1 MSIDVWDEERKV
13 NMSVGMSIE
22 RSRSLIGVGD

>member
-1 MSIDVWDEERKV
+1 VWDEERKV